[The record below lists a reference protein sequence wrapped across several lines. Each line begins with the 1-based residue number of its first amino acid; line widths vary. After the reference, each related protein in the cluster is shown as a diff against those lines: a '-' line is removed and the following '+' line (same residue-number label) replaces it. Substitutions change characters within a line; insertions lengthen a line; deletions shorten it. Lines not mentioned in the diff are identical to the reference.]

1 GNSLGAATSVVA
13 TLTVREMDFGDA
25 PLPYPTLMSNNG
37 ARHVIVPG
45 FFLGSGVDVDPD
57 GRPSVQADGDDTT
70 GSNDEDGGQFL
81 GPLYAG
87 QPVTVSIVAST
98 NGLLDAWIDYNG
110 NGDWNDFDEQIFG
123 SQPLLPGTNLFTLM
137 VPPGAI
143 PGLRYARFRLSSV
156 GNLFS

>member
-1 GNSLGAATSVVA
+1 
-13 TLTVREMDFGDA
+13 
-25 PLPYPTLMSNNG
+25 
-37 ARHVIVPG
+37 
-45 FFLGSGVDVDPD
+45 GSGVDADPD

-70 GSNDEDGGQFL
+70 GSNDEDGVQFL

-137 VPPGAI
+137 VPPGAL

-156 GNLFS
+156 GNLFSDGPAPDGEVEDYAITIRAAIDLKVSGAFTPDPVLAGSDQTYTL